1 MSVSEDALEQSKR
14 LLEKRESD
22 QAEFEARVRESKKAL
37 ARSEK
42 MLADLKDT
50 IARAMSRRK
59 GDS

>member
-1 MSVSEDALEQSKR
+1 MSMTDDALEQSKR

-22 QAEFEARVRESKKAL
+22 QAAFEARVRDSKKAL

-50 IARAMSRRK
+50 IARAVERRK
-59 GDS
+59 DRS